1 MRCPLCTTEVSEHQ
15 RFCHQC
21 GGALSSAPDDAN
33 ADVGAEAQAAHDGSA
48 DAEAAHTDAADTE
61 STPDESATTD
71 AAAADAATEP
81 VEVTDAD
88 IDTVTDTSTEP
99 VEATEV
105 AAPVAT
111 IDSTAATEPVEL
123 TPTTELA
130 AAPAELAAPTRRM
143 DALAPPTGDAVSPT
157 GLSEDFAPPVTA
169 EMPAIFDGV
178 GDLAE
183 YPTQREPFRIR
194 VIFLLAVFGAA
205 AMLMSIV
212 ADVIDIRT
220 TRPAP
225 GITTGARTLEDLG
238 SNLGLAG
245 FVGAAAMVL
254 GGLLA
259 CFGLR
264 WGAGLAGGAGLA
276 LAGWA
281 GLSIGLAE
289 LPIAI
294 AESITRTSSVEFTLR
309 VTRDL
314 GWWLIAGVGVVGVI
328 VFLASLRSIGT
339 GGKPALNP
347 LVAAVTALAMVVL
360 AFGPLVP
367 VGDAVFADNFRS
379 VDPMRDLPA
388 AFFAG
393 RLGQVGLIALAGVAG
408 MLIVRSYG
416 LGLAVGGVSVSVWL
430 WVSSLAEIG
439 SNPVGIAYRNP
450 GADDTVPH
458 AVTTVGMVASLALL
472 LIAAAFATY
481 RLNRSRPR

>member
-1 MRCPLCTTEVSEHQ
+1 MGLTVPTSAAPSAADPPVVGPTEPTDQMTEPMDQVTEPTELTEASE
-15 RFCHQC
+15 
-21 GGALSSAPDDAN
+21 PTEPTEPTE
-33 ADVGAEAQAAHDGSA
+33 EATGS
-48 DAEAAHTDAADTE
+48 EAATVTVPIEVLPPPMLHGTDE
-61 STPDESATTD
+61 P
-71 AAAADAATEP
+71 AAAG
-81 VEVTDAD
+81 
-88 IDTVTDTSTEP
+88 
-99 VEATEV
+99 
-105 AAPVAT
+105 APV
-111 IDSTAATEPVEL
+111 
-123 TPTTELA
+123 
-130 AAPAELAAPTRRM
+130 
-143 DALAPPTGDAVSPT
+143 
-157 GLSEDFAPPVTA
+157 VTQ
-169 EMPAIFDGV
+169 EMPAFEEVPAVFDGHA
-178 GDLAE
+178 DLAD
-183 YPTQREPFRIR
+183 YPTPREPFQVRL
-194 VIFLLAVFGAA
+194 IFLLAVFGAA
-205 AMLMSIV
+205 AMLMAIV

-225 GITTGARTLEDLG
+225 GIATGSQALDELG

-245 FVGAAAMVL
+245 FVGASVMVL

-294 AESITRTSSVEFTLR
+294 AESITRTSSTQFTLR

-314 GWWLIAGVGVVGVI
+314 GWWLILGVGVVGLV
-328 VFLASLRSIGT
+328 VFVASLRSIGT
-339 GGKPALNP
+339 GGRRALNP
-347 LVAAVTALAMVVL
+347 LIAAITAVAVVVL

-367 VGDAVFADNFRS
+367 VDAAFADNFRS
-379 VDPMRDLPA
+379 VDPTRDLPS

-393 RLGQVGLIALAGVAG
+393 RLGQVGLIALAGVVG

-450 GADDTVPH
+450 GADSTVPH
-458 AVTTVGMVASLALL
+458 AVTTVGMISTLVL
-472 LIAAAFATY
+472 LIVSAGLATY
-481 RLNRSRPR
+481 RLNRAR

>member
-1 MRCPLCTTEVSEHQ
+1 MISYSRDMRCPLCATEVSEHQ
-15 RFCHQC
+15 KFCHEC
-21 GGALSSAPDDAN
+21 GAVL
-33 ADVGAEAQAAHDGSA
+33 
-48 DAEAAHTDAADTE
+48 
-61 STPDESATTD
+61 STPPPDGAGNPVEEDDTASMNPEAPTEPIDITGTM
-71 AAAADAATEP
+71 TEP
-81 VEVTDAD
+81 VD
-88 IDTVTDTSTEP
+88 ITEP
-99 VEATEV
+99 
-105 AAPVAT
+105 P
-111 IDSTAATEPVEL
+111 DPGG
-123 TPTTELA
+123 
-130 AAPAELAAPTRRM
+130 
-143 DALAPPTGDAVSPT
+143 GDAVTEPIGLTATTQMAEVAEVAEVTEPIETLPPPSAPADPSADPMPGT
-157 GLSEDFAPPVTA
+157 GITEAPDETFAPPVTA
-169 EMPAIFDGV
+169 EMPALFDGV
-178 GDLAE
+178 GDLSE
-183 YPTQREPFRIR
+183 YPTPREPFRFR
-194 VIFLLAVFGAA
+194 MVFLFALFGAA

-225 GITTGARTLEDLG
+225 GITTGTRTLEDLG

-245 FVGAAAMVL
+245 FIGAAVMVL

-294 AESITRTSSVEFTLR
+294 SESITRTSSVQFTLR

-314 GWWLIAGVGVVGVI
+314 GWWLIMGVGVVGVI
-328 VFLASLRSIGT
+328 VFMASLRSLGS

-367 VGDAVFADNFRS
+367 VDNAVFADNFRS
-379 VDPMRDLPA
+379 VDPLRDLPA

-393 RLGQVGLIALAGVAG
+393 RLVQVGLIALAGVAG

-416 LGLAVGGVSVSVWL
+416 LGLAAGAVSVSVWL

-439 SNPVGIAYRNP
+439 SNPVGIANRNP
-450 GADDTVPH
+450 GAADTIPH

-472 LIAAAFATY
+472 LLASALATY
-481 RLNRSRPR
+481 RLNRSRSG